1 MCVAALQRNDQGPV
15 FRMLLLRLLSAVAGL
30 ELNISAMET
39 LLYLCSGGR
48 SWDTQIANS
57 SAPAISAATA
67 AEALP
72 VTEAS
77 HSAEQ
82 PMSEGSLEG
91 TSEAAPACDH
101 QQSSATGSG
110 PVGDSRSKQGTQKMD
125 HSTSLSPEVGML
137 SLQVM

>member
-1 MCVAALQRNDQGPV
+1 
-15 FRMLLLRLLSAVAGL
+15 MLLLRLLSAVAGL

-57 SAPAISAATA
+57 SAPISSAAA
-67 AEALP
+67 GEALP
-72 VTEAS
+72 VAKAS

-82 PMSEGSLEG
+82 PISEGSLEG
-91 TSEAAPACDH
+91 ISEAAQACDH
-101 QQSSATGSG
+101 QQPSANGSG
-110 PVGDSRSKQGTQKMD
+110 PVGNSRSKQSTQKID

-137 SLQVM
+137 SLQIM

>member
-1 MCVAALQRNDQGPV
+1 MAALQRKVQGPV
-15 FRMLLLRLLSAVAGL
+15 FKVLLLRLLTALAGL

-72 VTEAS
+72 VTEAT
-77 HSAEQ
+77 HSADR
-82 PMSEGSLEG
+82 PMSEGSVEG
-91 TSEAAPACDH
+91 SSQAVQACDH
-101 QQSSATGSG
+101 QPSSANGTD
-110 PVGDSRSKQGTQKMD
+110 PMTDSTSKQDARKAD
-125 HSTSLSPEVGML
+125 HSTSLSSEVGML
-137 SLQVM
+137 SLHFI